1 MEITQSIGTSI
12 NDLCRLENQLMRT
25 LIRRRRRRR
34 NILNERKA
42 TGINLAESGKT

>member
-25 LIRRRRRRR
+25 LIRRRRRR